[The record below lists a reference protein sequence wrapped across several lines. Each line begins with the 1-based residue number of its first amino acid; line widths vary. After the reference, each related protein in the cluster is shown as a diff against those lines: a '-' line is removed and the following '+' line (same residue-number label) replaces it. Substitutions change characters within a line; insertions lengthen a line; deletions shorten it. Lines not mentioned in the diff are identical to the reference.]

1 MKTTRILLLAGTV
14 LPAVALAAPSF
25 AQTATSGAPIV
36 LAQGLNPEAGG
47 GDSDRKSRRS
57 EEGGSERGHRSKP
70 DRGDSGDSGERPS
83 KRKESQDDSMREM
96 RQPKADSTDSR
107 SERKKSD
114 PEQRQTDKP
123 SREKRDLLGP
133 DRAAGDAG
141 DKSDAREKKQRAKES
156 GDANTS
162 GDSKSQNI
170 FDRKDRSAEPRD
182 KSKDKKDAES
192 SDRDSKGR
200 KDRPEELRG
209 DSKDKAESE
218 KGRDAGDRKDRLQE
232 LRDKRDDRGADK
244 ERDRSDARD
253 KERDRDQQ
261 GDRRDRLQ
269 ELRDDRDRN
278 RGDRPDARDNRDR
291 PGDRDAR
298 DRRDDRDASPDRRR
312 ERFEERLRERRDDRD
327 DRARDRRERRIDDLR
342 SERRERREGD
352 RLIITEPG
360 GRTIIREGDRTVI
373 RRDESERFRY
383 GARDFREERRGGE
396 IRRIAERPD
405 GSQVITITDE
415 DGRLIRRVRRYRGE
429 EYVLIDNRPR
439 GARTGVFVNLDLAP
453 PRITIPRE
461 EYVVDADDASY
472 EVIERTFMAPPVERL
487 ERSYS
492 LDEIRQNAP
501 LRERVRSVDLD
512 TITFDTGSWE
522 VRDDQI
528 KKLEN
533 VGLAMEEAVKK
544 NPRTVFMI
552 EGHTDA
558 VGSDDD
564 NLSLSDRR
572 AESVAEI
579 LTKYFDIPAE
589 NLTTQGYGE
598 QYLKVKTEAAEE
610 RNRRVTVRNITPLLS
625 SSAN

>member
-1 MKTTRILLLAGTV
+1 MLVTCPSCQSSYRLAEGT
-14 LPAVALAAPSF
+14 LYAGRKLRCARCRTSWLAEPPSAEAHQPASLEASAP
-25 AQTATSGAPIV
+25 
-36 LAQGLNPEAGG
+36 
-47 GDSDRKSRRS
+47 
-57 EEGGSERGHRSKP
+57 GSAS
-70 DRGDSGDSGERPS
+70 
-83 KRKESQDDSMREM
+83 
-96 RQPKADSTDSR
+96 ADT
-107 SERKKSD
+107 
-114 PEQRQTDKP
+114 
-123 SREKRDLLGP
+123 
-133 DRAAGDAG
+133 
-141 DKSDAREKKQRAKES
+141 S
-156 GDANTS
+156 GDA
-162 GDSKSQNI
+162 
-170 FDRKDRSAEPRD
+170 
-182 KSKDKKDAES
+182 
-192 SDRDSKGR
+192 
-200 KDRPEELRG
+200 L
-209 DSKDKAESE
+209 
-218 KGRDAGDRKDRLQE
+218 
-232 LRDKRDDRGADK
+232 
-244 ERDRSDARD
+244 
-253 KERDRDQQ
+253 
-261 GDRRDRLQ
+261 
-269 ELRDDRDRN
+269 
-278 RGDRPDARDNRDR
+278 
-291 PGDRDAR
+291 
-298 DRRDDRDASPDRRR
+298 
-312 ERFEERLRERRDDRD
+312 
-327 DRARDRRERRIDDLR
+327 
-342 SERRERREGD
+342 
-352 RLIITEPG
+352 
-360 GRTIIREGDRTVI
+360 
-373 RRDESERFRY
+373 
-383 GARDFREERRGGE
+383 
-396 IRRIAERPD
+396 
-405 GSQVITITDE
+405 ITITDE

-461 EYVVDADDASY
+461 EYVVDADEASY

-544 NPRTVFMI
+544 NPRTVFMV

-598 QYLKVKTEAAEE
+598 QFLKVKTEAAEE